1 MKNKPDTRVKTECWR
16 GADNGQIS
24 NSTLENG
31 FPQWLSGKESACNAG
46 DAGDLGSIPGL
57 GRPPGGGHDNPL
69 WHSCL
74 ENPHGQRILAGYR
87 VTEPDTTEATEHACP
102 HTVRQHCALSCVSLF
117 LELRSWRILLDLI
130 HVHVSSSY
138 IRYLF
143 FLSYFCMTD
152 FGSIHIWPKLQMT
165 QFHSLYGWVIF
176 HCTCTAFWVF
186 IHLLTDRLGG
196 FPRSSDSKVSACNAG
211 DPGLIPGSGRSPGK
225 GNGNPLQYSCLENSM
240 DRGAL

>member
-1 MKNKPDTRVKTECWR
+1 MRATWSEHDQPRDHCTIRHV
-16 GADNGQIS
+16 I
-24 NSTLENG
+24 
-31 FPQWLSGKESACNAG
+31 SACTLTWSVYDQLRDQCMISHVFSA
-46 DAGDLGSIPGL
+46 L